1 MLFYGKMNIMTVEAR
16 KLHFIEEFLKV
27 TDENIISQMER
38 LLRNEKR
45 EQQENSLKPMNM
57 NEFKHIIDKAREDV
71 ELGRVISHENLK
83 QEILSW

>member
-1 MLFYGKMNIMTVEAR
+1 MTVEAR

-27 TDENIISQMER
+27 TDENIISQMEH

-45 EQQENSLKPMNM
+45 EQQENSLKPMNI

-71 ELGRVISHENLK
+71 EQGRVISHENLK

>member
-1 MLFYGKMNIMTVEAR
+1 MKIMTVEAR

-71 ELGRVISHENLK
+71 ERGRVISHENLK

>member
-1 MLFYGKMNIMTVEAR
+1 MKIMTVEAR

-27 TDENIISQMER
+27 TDENIISQMEH

-45 EQQENSLKPMNM
+45 KQQENSLKPMNM

-71 ELGRVISHENLK
+71 ERGRVISHENLK

>member
-1 MLFYGKMNIMTVEAR
+1 MTVEAR

-71 ELGRVISHENLK
+71 ERGRVISHENLK

>member
-1 MLFYGKMNIMTVEAR
+1 MTVEAR
-16 KLHFIEEFLKV
+16 KLHLIEEFLKV

-71 ELGRVISHENLK
+71 ERGRVISHENLK

>member
-1 MLFYGKMNIMTVEAR
+1 MNIMTVEAR

-27 TDENIISQMER
+27 TDENIISQMEH

-45 EQQENSLKPMNM
+45 KQQENSLKPMNM

-71 ELGRVISHENLK
+71 EQGRVISHENLK

>member
-1 MLFYGKMNIMTVEAR
+1 MTVEAR

-45 EQQENSLKPMNM
+45 EQQENSLQPMNL

-71 ELGRVISHENLK
+71 ERGRVISHENLK

>member
-1 MLFYGKMNIMTVEAR
+1 MTVEAR

-27 TDENIISQMER
+27 TDENIISQMEH

-45 EQQENSLKPMNM
+45 KQQENSLKPMNM

-71 ELGRVISHENLK
+71 EQGRVISHENLK

>member
-1 MLFYGKMNIMTVEAR
+1 MTVEAR

-71 ELGRVISHENLK
+71 EQGRVISHENLK

>member
-1 MLFYGKMNIMTVEAR
+1 MTVEAR
-16 KLHFIEEFLKV
+16 KLHLIEEFLKV

-45 EQQENSLKPMNM
+45 EQQENSLQPMNL

-71 ELGRVISHENLK
+71 ERGRVISHENLK

>member
-1 MLFYGKMNIMTVEAR
+1 MTVEAR

-45 EQQENSLKPMNM
+45 EQQENSLKPMNL

-71 ELGRVISHENLK
+71 ERGRVISHENLK

>member
-1 MLFYGKMNIMTVEAR
+1 MTVEAR

-27 TDENIISQMER
+27 TDENIISQMEH

-45 EQQENSLKPMNM
+45 EQQENSLKPMNL

-71 ELGRVISHENLK
+71 ERGRVISHENLK

>member
-1 MLFYGKMNIMTVEAR
+1 MTVEAR

-27 TDENIISQMER
+27 TDENIISQMEH

-45 EQQENSLKPMNM
+45 KQQENSLKPMNM

>member
-1 MLFYGKMNIMTVEAR
+1 MKIMTVEAR

-27 TDENIISQMER
+27 TDENIISQMEH

-45 EQQENSLKPMNM
+45 KQQENSLKPMNM

-71 ELGRVISHENLK
+71 EQGRVISHENLK

>member
-1 MLFYGKMNIMTVEAR
+1 MKIMTVEAR

-45 EQQENSLKPMNM
+45 KQQENSLKPMNM

-71 ELGRVISHENLK
+71 EQGRVISHENLK

>member
-1 MLFYGKMNIMTVEAR
+1 MTVEAR

-45 EQQENSLKPMNM
+45 EQQENSLQPMNL
-57 NEFKHIIDKAREDV
+57 NELKNIIDKAREDV
-71 ELGRVISHENLK
+71 ERGRVISHENLK

>member
-1 MLFYGKMNIMTVEAR
+1 MNIMTVEAR

>member
-1 MLFYGKMNIMTVEAR
+1 MTVEAR

>member
-1 MLFYGKMNIMTVEAR
+1 MTVEAR

-27 TDENIISQMER
+27 TDENIISQMEH

-45 EQQENSLKPMNM
+45 KQQENSLKPMNM

-71 ELGRVISHENLK
+71 ERGRVISHENLK

>member
-1 MLFYGKMNIMTVEAR
+1 MNIMTVEAR
-16 KLHFIEEFLKV
+16 KLHLIEEFLKV

>member
-1 MLFYGKMNIMTVEAR
+1 MTVEAR

-45 EQQENSLKPMNM
+45 EQQENSLQPMNL

>member
-1 MLFYGKMNIMTVEAR
+1 MTVEAR
-16 KLHFIEEFLKV
+16 KLHLIEEFLKV

>member
-1 MLFYGKMNIMTVEAR
+1 MNIMTVEAR

-45 EQQENSLKPMNM
+45 EQQENSLQPMNL

-71 ELGRVISHENLK
+71 EQGRVISHENLK

>member
-1 MLFYGKMNIMTVEAR
+1 MNIMTVEAR

-27 TDENIISQMER
+27 TDENIISQMEH

-45 EQQENSLKPMNM
+45 KQQENSLKPMNM

-71 ELGRVISHENLK
+71 ERGRVISHENLK

>member
-1 MLFYGKMNIMTVEAR
+1 MKIMTVEAR

-71 ELGRVISHENLK
+71 EQGRVISHENLK

>member
-1 MLFYGKMNIMTVEAR
+1 MTVEAR

-27 TDENIISQMER
+27 TDENIISQMEH

-71 ELGRVISHENLK
+71 EQGRVISHENLK

>member
-1 MLFYGKMNIMTVEAR
+1 MKIMTVEAR

-45 EQQENSLKPMNM
+45 EQQENSLQPMNL

-71 ELGRVISHENLK
+71 ERGRVISHENLK

>member
-1 MLFYGKMNIMTVEAR
+1 MKIMTVEAR

-27 TDENIISQMER
+27 TDENIISQMEH

-45 EQQENSLKPMNM
+45 KQQENSLKPMNM

-71 ELGRVISHENLK
+71 ERGRVISHENLK
-83 QEILSW
+83 QEIEKYLK

>member
-1 MLFYGKMNIMTVEAR
+1 MNIMTVEAR
-16 KLHFIEEFLKV
+16 KLHLIEEFLKV
-27 TDENIISQMER
+27 TDENIISQMEH

-71 ELGRVISHENLK
+71 EQGRVISHENLK

>member
-1 MLFYGKMNIMTVEAR
+1 MTVEAR

-45 EQQENSLKPMNM
+45 EQQENSLQPMNL
-57 NEFKHIIDKAREDV
+57 NELKHIIDKAREDV
-71 ELGRVISHENLK
+71 ERGRVISHENLK

>member
-1 MLFYGKMNIMTVEAR
+1 MTVEAR

-27 TDENIISQMER
+27 TDENIISQMEH

-45 EQQENSLKPMNM
+45 KQQENSLQPMNM

-71 ELGRVISHENLK
+71 EQGRVISHENLK

>member
-1 MLFYGKMNIMTVEAR
+1 MTVEAR

-27 TDENIISQMER
+27 TDENIISQMEH

-45 EQQENSLKPMNM
+45 KQQENSLKPMNM
-57 NEFKHIIDKAREDV
+57 NEFKHIIDKARDDV
-71 ELGRVISHENLK
+71 EQGRVISHENLK

>member
-1 MLFYGKMNIMTVEAR
+1 MTVEAR

-45 EQQENSLKPMNM
+45 KQQENSLKPMNM

-71 ELGRVISHENLK
+71 ERGRVISHENLK